1 MVYLA
6 RKITRA
12 KWESREGF
20 AAGEIPADAVTADL
34 RTTGNTLSF
43 WKCELPPD
51 DGSRAV
57 VLALATGA
65 DRIDRMDLVWVAED
79 ALLAQG
85 IALHPSEGRT
95 PVTSLRDQHVDLIQL
110 DLGRLAKV
118 ATLLAQ
124 ALARHQQRRFTRKE
138 VIEIVVEAIHHN
150 LLSVSELDA
159 KVREEIENAV
169 AAKSAGLGHR

>member
-1 MVYLA
+1 MA
-6 RKITRA
+6 
-12 KWESREGF
+12 
-20 AAGEIPADAVTADL
+20 
-34 RTTGNTLSF
+34 
-43 WKCELPPD
+43 
-51 DGSRAV
+51 
-57 VLALATGA
+57 
-65 DRIDRMDLVWVAED
+65 
-79 ALLAQG
+79 
-85 IALHPSEGRT
+85 
-95 PVTSLRDQHVDLIQL
+95 SLRGQHIDLIQL

-138 VIEIVVEAIHHN
+138 VIEIVVEAIRHD

>member
-20 AAGEIPADAVTADL
+20 AEGEIPADAVTADL
-34 RTTGNTLSF
+34 RTSGNTLSF
-43 WKCELPPD
+43 WKCELPPN
-51 DGSRAV
+51 DGIRAV

-65 DRIDRMDLVWVAED
+65 DRIDRMDLVWVEED
-79 ALLAQG
+79 TFRANG
-85 IALHPSEGRT
+85 IALNPSEGRT
-95 PVTSLRDQHVDLIQL
+95 PVASLRDQHVDLIRL
-110 DLGRLAKV
+110 DLGRLTKV

-124 ALARHQQRRFTRKE
+124 ALAQNQQRRFTRKE
-138 VIEIVVEAIHHN
+138 VIEIVVEAIRHD
-150 LLSVSELDA
+150 LLSASELDA

-169 AAKSAGLGHR
+169 AAKSVGLGHR